1 MDQALQVSRFSDDSG
16 KGHRAK
22 GIENIRI
29 PLIPYL
35 PGRSPEGEERC
46 SMHYAQSFKQSR

>member
-1 MDQALQVSRFSDDSG
+1 MEQALKVSRFADNSG

-29 PLIPYL
+29 PLVPYAPCTVL
-35 PGRSPEGEERC
+35 
-46 SMHYAQSFKQSR
+46 YAQLFKADGFKEK